1 MTKKAITV
9 FILIILMFSAMPAAA
24 PAAQAAETVGTLD
37 VGFDVEIT
45 ANAAYFMNLDSG
57 LVIYEKN
64 ANERV
69 HPASTTKIMTAALV
83 MTMCADLDNTVVT
96 VPEGVWSEFEGEDVS
111 NAGLKVGEE
120 LTMNQLLHCLLL
132 QSANEAAVTIA
143 EYYGYD
149 AFVGMMNDK
158 ARELGCNDTNFENP
172 HGFMGENHYTSARDL
187 AVITQWALGVP
198 GFWEITQKARYDKA
212 ETNMNEAT
220 TLVSTIE
227 MQDPNS
233 RYYTSYIKG
242 IKTGTLDSAG
252 RCLVSAAQHNGVTY
266 LLVIMG
272 APYENVDT
280 VWVDGT
286 SSYTDTKLC
295 YDWAFANL
303 KLINAVDNMTAVT
316 EIKIRYAARRD
327 NLLLYPVDDMYAVER
342 IDAET
347 QHETRYEMVD
357 VPESINAPVQEGD
370 VIAKAKV
377 YYGGVYLGETNL
389 VARDTIERNVFTMIM
404 DAMTDVL
411 TSTVAKIIYVV
422 LLIAVILYLYY
433 VKVVVPKAQKK
444 HRKQLAEKKRREQE
458 AKQRSTYR
466 RRR

>member
-1 MTKKAITV
+1 MTKKAFTAV
-9 FILIILMFSAMPAAA
+9 VLIILMFSAMPAA
-24 PAAQAAETVGTLD
+24 PVAQAAETIETLD
-37 VGFDVEIT
+37 VGFDVELT
-45 ANAAYFMNLDSG
+45 ANAAYFINLDSG

-83 MTMCADLDNTVVT
+83 MTMCADLENTIVT

-149 AFVGMMNDK
+149 VFVKAMNDK

-172 HGFMGENHYTSARDL
+172 HGFMGDNHYTSARDL
-187 AVITQWALGVP
+187 AVITQWALSIP
-198 GFWEITQKARYDKA
+198 GLWDITQKSRYEKA
-212 ETNMNEAT
+212 QTNMNEAV
-220 TLVSTIE
+220 TLVTTIE

-242 IKTGTLDSAG
+242 IKTGTLDAAG
-252 RCLVSAAQHNGVTY
+252 RCLVSAAQRDGVTY

-272 APYENVDT
+272 APYENVNT
-280 VWVDGT
+280 VWEDGT

-295 YDWAFANL
+295 YDWAFENL
-303 KLINAVDNMTAVT
+303 KLMNVVDNTEAVT
-316 EIKIRYAARRD
+316 EIKIRHAARRD
-327 NLLLYPVDDMYAVER
+327 NLLLYPVDDMYAVDR
-342 IDAET
+342 IDSEIL
-347 QHETRYEMVD
+347 HETRYEIID
-357 VPESINAPVQEGD
+357 VPESIKAPVNEGE
-370 VIAKAKV
+370 VIGRAKV
-377 YYGGVYLGETNL
+377 YYGDIYLGETDL
-389 VARDTIERNVFTMIM
+389 VARETIERNVFTMIM

-422 LLIAVILYLYY
+422 LLIVVIFYLYY
-433 VKVVVPKAQKK
+433 VKIVVPKAQKK
-444 HRKQLAEKKRREQE
+444 HRKQLAQKKRREQE
-458 AKQRSTYR
+458 ARQRGGYR
-466 RRR
+466 R